1 MKLCSVQGNNLVF
14 FINML
19 DDAVRIREMVNKMF
33 YELIMLVR

>member
-14 FINML
+14 CIDML
-19 DDAVRIREMVNKMF
+19 HDAVRIRKMVNNMF